1 MLPAD
6 LNLSYAFAMLFLL
19 GAWFAY
25 PLIFK
30 LLNKSTINTQ
40 LIAVRRN
47 WMRQISRHR
56 SPFDSILMGHIVHSV
71 AFFGSATLIVLA
83 GLFSVII
90 NLETVYGTMANLHF
104 VTPTS
109 LELFSLIFA
118 LLAVV
123 LTISFFSFVY
133 ALRKLAYSVA
143 LIGALPSTEDGEE
156 PAALNDLIEGTTMVI
171 TEAVKTFNFGIRGYY
186 YAIAAMF
193 LFASPLACI
202 GATLIATTILVY
214 RQLSTTTASSIGI
227 YVNKDIKGASTK

>member
-1 MLPAD
+1 MLPTD
-6 LNLSYAFAMLFLL
+6 LNLPYTFAMLFLL

-40 LIAVRRN
+40 LIQVRRQ
-47 WMRQISRHR
+47 WMRQITQHGR
-56 SPFDSILMGHIVHSV
+56 SPFDAILMGHLVHSV

-83 GLFSVII
+83 GLFSAVM
-90 NLETVYGTMANLHF
+90 NMESVYSTMANLHF
-104 VTPTS
+104 VTATS
-109 LELFSLIFA
+109 MELFSLIFA

-143 LIGALPSTEDGEE
+143 LIGALPTTEEAQDESQ
-156 PAALNDLIEGTTMVI
+156 LTDLIEGTTLVI

-202 GATLIATTILVY
+202 GATFIATTILVY
-214 RQLSTTTASSIGI
+214 RQLSTTTASSIGV
-227 YVNKDIKGASTK
+227 YVSNQKNDC

>member
-1 MLPAD
+1 MFPAD
-6 LNLSYAFAMLFLL
+6 LNLPYAFAMLFLL
-19 GAWFAY
+19 GAWFSY

-40 LIAVRRN
+40 LIQVRRQ
-47 WMRQISRHR
+47 WIRQITQHGR
-56 SPFDSILMGHIVHSV
+56 SPFDAILMGHLVHSV

-83 GLFSVII
+83 GLFSAVM
-90 NLETVYGTMANLHF
+90 NMKSVYGTMGNLHF
-104 VTPTS
+104 ITATS
-109 LELFSLIFA
+109 MELFSLIFA

-143 LIGALPSTEDGEE
+143 LIGALPTTDKAQNESQLT
-156 PAALNDLIEGTTMVI
+156 DLIEGTTLVI

-193 LFASPLACI
+193 LFVSPVACI
-202 GATLIATTILVY
+202 SATFIATTILVY
-214 RQLSTTTASSIGI
+214 RQISTNTASSIGV
-227 YVNKDIKGASTK
+227 YVESSK